1 MEKNKDKKVKPTKA
15 TKGKTESA
23 ALKSTS
29 GITQEKFDALQKKH
43 DEVYDSLLRATAEI
57 ENIKKRSQKEIENI
71 YKFSNESI
79 IQELVPIYESLDL
92 SLKIEGETTTP
103 DKIKEGNKI
112 LLSMFEKLFEKNNI
126 KIINPLKEQF
136 NPDYHQAISTKADES
151 LDDNL
156 IVEVVQKGYILNER
170 VIKPALVVV
179 IKNT

>member
-1 MEKNKDKKVKPTKA
+1 MKRFQSALTIKDREARFQFRTKKT
-15 TKGKTESA
+15 
-23 ALKSTS
+23 L
-29 GITQEKFDALQKKH
+29 
-43 DEVYDSLLRATAEI
+43 
-57 ENIKKRSQKEIENI
+57 
-71 YKFSNESI
+71 
-79 IQELVPIYESLDL
+79 QELVPIYESLDL
-92 SLKIEGETTTP
+92 SLKIEGETTAP

>member
-1 MEKNKDKKVKPTKA
+1 M
-15 TKGKTESA
+15 
-23 ALKSTS
+23 
-29 GITQEKFDALQKKH
+29 
-43 DEVYDSLLRATAEI
+43 
-57 ENIKKRSQKEIENI
+57 
-71 YKFSNESI
+71 
-79 IQELVPIYESLDL
+79 
-92 SLKIEGETTTP
+92 
-103 DKIKEGNKI
+103 
-112 LLSMFEKLFEKNNI
+112 SMFEKLFEKNNI